1 MYNPFNTGMRI
12 LTLQDLDLNLNGIDS
27 QTTLSDIDDD
37 IDMKLANSVIPT
49 NPEDRS
55 AFFESITPKLP
66 QNNFN
71 IRTLTQEQI
80 NAMKNPDI
88 WSYKI

>member
-1 MYNPFNTGMRI
+1 MYNAFNSGMRV
-12 LTLQDLDLNLNGIDS
+12 LTPQDLELNLNQENAIA
-27 QTTLSDIDDD
+27 TLDDIDDD
-37 IDMKLANSVIPT
+37 IDFNIGEGNQKGYAI
-49 NPEDRS
+49 ER
-55 AFFESITPKLP
+55 ELP

-80 NAMKNPDI
+80 NAMKNPGI

>member
-1 MYNPFNTGMRI
+1 MYNPFNSGMRV
-12 LTLQDLDLNLNGIDS
+12 LTPQDLGLNLNQESSIA
-27 QTTLSDIDDD
+27 TLDDVDDD
-37 IDMKLANSVIPT
+37 IDFNIGEGNQKGYAI
-49 NPEDRS
+49 ER
-55 AFFESITPKLP
+55 ELP

-80 NAMKNPDI
+80 NAMKNPDR

>member
-1 MYNPFNTGMRI
+1 MYNPFNSGMRV
-12 LTLQDLDLNLNGIDS
+12 LTPQDLDLNLNQEDAIS
-27 QTTLSDIDDD
+27 TLDDVDDD
-37 IDMKLANSVIPT
+37 IDFIIGEGNQKGYAI
-49 NPEDRS
+49 ER
-55 AFFESITPKLP
+55 ELP

>member
-1 MYNPFNTGMRI
+1 MYNPFNSGMRV
-12 LTLQDLDLNLNGIDS
+12 LTPQELDLNLNQESVIS
-27 QTTLSDIDDD
+27 TLDDVDDD
-37 IDMKLANSVIPT
+37 IDFNIDEGNQKGYAI
-49 NPEDRS
+49 ERD
-55 AFFESITPKLP
+55 LP

-80 NAMKNPDI
+80 NKMKRPDM

>member
-1 MYNPFNTGMRI
+1 MYNPFNSGMRI
-12 LTLQDLDLNLNGIDS
+12 LTPSDLDLNLNGIDS
-27 QTTLSDIDDD
+27 QTTLSNIDDD
-37 IDMKLANSVIPT
+37 IDMKLTDSIISDNS
-49 NPEDRS
+49 EDRS
-55 AFFESITPKLP
+55 AFYESVTPKLP

-80 NAMKNPDI
+80 NVMKNPDI

>member
-1 MYNPFNTGMRI
+1 MYNPFNSGMRV
-12 LTLQDLDLNLNGIDS
+12 LTPQDLDLNINQEDAIS
-27 QTTLSDIDDD
+27 TLDDIDDD
-37 IDMKLANSVIPT
+37 IDFNIGEGNQKGYAI
-49 NPEDRS
+49 ER
-55 AFFESITPKLP
+55 ELP

>member
-1 MYNPFNTGMRI
+1 MYNPFNSGMRV
-12 LTLQDLDLNLNGIDS
+12 LTPQDLDLKLNKEDAIS
-27 QTTLSDIDDD
+27 TLDDIDDD
-37 IDMKLANSVIPT
+37 IDFNI
-49 NPEDRS
+49 R
-55 AFFESITPKLP
+55 ESNQKGYAIERELP

-80 NAMKNPDI
+80 NAMKNPDM

>member
-1 MYNPFNTGMRI
+1 MYNPFNSGMRV
-12 LTLQDLDLNLNGIDS
+12 LTPSDLDLNLNGIDS

-37 IDMKLANSVIPT
+37 IDMKLPDPIISD
-49 NPEDRS
+49 NPEDRQ
-55 AFFESITPKLP
+55 AFYESVTPKLP

-71 IRTLTQEQI
+71 IRTLTQDQI
-80 NAMKNPDI
+80 NEMKNPNI

>member
-1 MYNPFNTGMRI
+1 MYNPFNSGMRV
-12 LTLQDLDLNLNGIDS
+12 LTPQDLGLDLNQESNI
-27 QTTLSDIDDD
+27 TTLNDIDDD
-37 IDMKLANSVIPT
+37 IDFNIG
-49 NPEDRS
+49 
-55 AFFESITPKLP
+55 ESNQKVYAIERELP

-80 NAMKNPDI
+80 NAMKNPDM

>member
-1 MYNPFNTGMRI
+1 MYNPFNSGMRV
-12 LTLQDLDLNLNGIDS
+12 LTPQDLDLNLNQENAIS
-27 QTTLSDIDDD
+27 TLDNVDDD
-37 IDMKLANSVIPT
+37 IDFNIGEGNQKGYAI
-49 NPEDRS
+49 EG
-55 AFFESITPKLP
+55 ELP

>member
-1 MYNPFNTGMRI
+1 MYNPFNSDIR
-12 LTLQDLDLNLNGIDS
+12 TLGINDLDINLNGIDS

-37 IDMKLANSVIPT
+37 IDMKIADSIIPID
-49 NPEDRS
+49 PSEKR
-55 AFFESITPKLP
+55 AFYESITPKLP

-80 NAMKNPDI
+80 NSMKRPDI
-88 WSYKI
+88 WSYNL

>member
-1 MYNPFNTGMRI
+1 MYNPFNSGMRI
-12 LTLQDLDLNLNGIDS
+12 LTPSNLDLNLNGIDS

-37 IDMKLANSVIPT
+37 IDMKLLDSIIPT
-49 NPEDRS
+49 NPEDRR
-55 AFFESITPKLP
+55 AFYESITPKLP

-80 NAMKNPDI
+80 NVMKNPDM

>member
-1 MYNPFNTGMRI
+1 MYNPFNSGMRV
-12 LTLQDLDLNLNGIDS
+12 LTPQNLDLRLNQEDAIA
-27 QTTLSDIDDD
+27 TLDDIDDD
-37 IDMKLANSVIPT
+37 IDFNIGEGNQKGYAI
-49 NPEDRS
+49 ER
-55 AFFESITPKLP
+55 ELP

-80 NAMKNPDI
+80 NKMKRPDM

>member
-1 MYNPFNTGMRI
+1 MYNPFNSGMRV
-12 LTLQDLDLNLNGIDS
+12 LTPRDLDLNLNQEAAIS
-27 QTTLSDIDDD
+27 TLDDIDDD
-37 IDMKLANSVIPT
+37 IDFNIGEGNQKGYAIQR
-49 NPEDRS
+49 E
-55 AFFESITPKLP
+55 LP

>member
-1 MYNPFNTGMRI
+1 MYNPFNSVMRV
-12 LTLQDLDLNLNGIDS
+12 LTPQDLDLNLNQESAIS
-27 QTTLSDIDDD
+27 TLDDIDDD
-37 IDMKLANSVIPT
+37 IDFNIGEGNQKGYAI
-49 NPEDRS
+49 ER
-55 AFFESITPKLP
+55 ELP

>member
-1 MYNPFNTGMRI
+1 MLYQNGI
-12 LTLQDLDLNLNGIDS
+12 KVLTPEDLELNLNQESNIA
-27 QTTLSDIDDD
+27 TLDDVDDD
-37 IDMKLANSVIPT
+37 IDFNI
-49 NPEDRS
+49 EDYNAAGYAIER
-55 AFFESITPKLP
+55 ELP

-80 NAMKNPDI
+80 NAMKNPDM

>member
-1 MYNPFNTGMRI
+1 MYNPFNSGMRV
-12 LTLQDLDLNLNGIDS
+12 LTPNNLGLNLNQETAIS
-27 QTTLSDIDDD
+27 TLDDIDDD
-37 IDMKLANSVIPT
+37 IDFTIKDYNAAGYAI
-49 NPEDRS
+49 ERD
-55 AFFESITPKLP
+55 LP

-80 NAMKNPDI
+80 NKMKRPDM